1 MNSNEQNLELVSGC
15 KTVKPKNLGAFAFHN
30 LEHLLFISRCIYFS
44 YHGTYYHSPINVELP
59 NLQFRV
65 IVAN

>member
-15 KTVKPKNLGAFAFHN
+15 KTVKRKIVAAFPFDIMQH
-30 LEHLLFISRCIYFS
+30 LELSLQFN
-44 YHGTYYHSPINVELP
+44 GTYYHAPINVEQP

-65 IVAN
+65 IVAT

>member
-15 KTVKPKNLGAFAFHN
+15 KTVKGKFVVAFSFGGMQH
-30 LEHLLFISRCIYFS
+30 LELWLQFN
-44 YHGTYYHSPINVELP
+44 GTYYHSPINVELP